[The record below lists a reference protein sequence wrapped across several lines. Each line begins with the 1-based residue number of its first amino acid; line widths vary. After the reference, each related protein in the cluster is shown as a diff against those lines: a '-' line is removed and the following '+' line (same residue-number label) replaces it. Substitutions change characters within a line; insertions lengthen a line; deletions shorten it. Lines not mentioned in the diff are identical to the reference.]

1 MSDFDFKK
9 EVPAAF
15 PVLDRKR
22 IKAISEFA
30 ECKTYCDGDV
40 LFKAGETGFKFHV
53 IKKGLIDIVDRS
65 SGEPKV
71 LLTHEAG
78 EFTGDLANLTGR
90 TSHVDAIA
98 RGETEVYE
106 VCEEELHRIIAERPG
121 LSDLILQTF
130 ITRANT
136 LRRSE
141 EFTGLRVVGR
151 RQSADTHRVRE
162 FLTKNH
168 ALYSF
173 FDYETDGEAVDVLKI
188 FRIGEQDL
196 PVVGYGADW
205 LLKNPSNQELAEKI
219 GIKREIDKNKVFDLA
234 IVGAGPAGLA
244 AAVYAASEGLKTIVL
259 EQIAA
264 GGQAGTSSKIENYLG
279 FPTGLSGAELAGRAQ
294 LQAVKFGA
302 DLSIPSAVEKLEFAD
317 GHAIL
322 HLGGEERDEAGGERI
337 KARAVVIA
345 SGAEYK
351 KLNVPDR
358 ERFDG
363 AGVYY
368 AATPMESQIC
378 GGDAVAV
385 VGGGNSAGQACV
397 FLAET
402 ARKVFLLIRGNDL
415 GKSMSDYLVQRITQ
429 TENIELLTETEITKL
444 IGGEHLEQI
453 EMTNIATGDRRVEK
467 VAGVFSFIGAR
478 PRTEWLPVEIE
489 TDVKGF
495 VKTGVQ
501 VARSEKW
508 QYSRAPFYLETSRAG
523 VFAAGDVRSDS
534 VKRVASGVGEG
545 SMSIAFVHQYLKEIE
560 QAPENLQA
568 EAAS

>member
-1 MSDFDFKK
+1 M
-9 EVPAAF
+9 
-15 PVLDRKR
+15 
-22 IKAISEFA
+22 
-30 ECKTYCDGDV
+30 
-40 LFKAGETGFKFHV
+40 
-53 IKKGLIDIVDRS
+53 
-65 SGEPKV
+65 
-71 LLTHEAG
+71 
-78 EFTGDLANLTGR
+78 
-90 TSHVDAIA
+90 
-98 RGETEVYE
+98 
-106 VCEEELHRIIAERPG
+106 
-121 LSDLILQTF
+121 
-130 ITRANT
+130 
-136 LRRSE
+136 
-141 EFTGLRVVGR
+141 
-151 RQSADTHRVRE
+151 
-162 FLTKNH
+162 
-168 ALYSF
+168 
-173 FDYETDGEAVDVLKI
+173 
-188 FRIGEQDL
+188 
-196 PVVGYGADW
+196 
-205 LLKNPSNQELAEKI
+205 
-219 GIKREIDKNKVFDLA
+219 FDLA
-234 IVGAGPAGLA
+234 IVGVGPAGLA

-259 EQIAA
+259 EQTAA

-322 HLGGEERDEAGGERI
+322 HLGGDESSNGNDGGGEQI

-368 AATPMESQIC
+368 AATQMESQIC

-402 ARKVFLLIRGNDL
+402 ARKVFLLIRGSDL
-415 GKSMSDYLVQRITQ
+415 GKSMSDYLVQHITQ
-429 TENIELLTETEITKL
+429 AENIELLTETEITRL
-444 IGGEHLEQI
+444 IGGEHLEHI
-453 EMTNIATGDRRVEK
+453 ELTNIATGERRTEK

-489 TDVKGF
+489 TDGKGF

-508 QYSRAPFYLETSRAG
+508 QYSRAPFYLETSRPG

-545 SMSIAFVHQYLKEIE
+545 SMAIAFVHQYLKESE
-560 QAPENLQA
+560 RLSENLQA